1 MNTHHRIEKLLE
13 LCSAASDFVCYIILM
28 NEVDK
33 IYSALSDTEKILVF
47 TSQTAAQNAL
57 SSYIEAHPGKAVF
70 RDRAL
75 SWDSF
80 YLSLLDTKGKR
91 SVTKTERKVF
101 AYSFLKDG
109 GLGRLKYFASALYPE
124 SLLAYSSSIAS
135 LLPYFPSPEDPIR
148 EHMSPAMLHD
158 TEILRTSY
166 SEFLGKKGLYEKN
179 YLVPDY
185 SKIEKDRYIFVFP
198 RTFTSSKVE
207 AILSLGIVDVIDSP
221 EAADTPLVEYP
232 NALSEIRWTLREIE
246 EDRKKYRDDEI
257 AISSSSLSTY
267 RPYLESEAK
276 KRDITLVFTS
286 ARPLSEYPEGRFL
299 HQIYSTVM
307 SSWSFDETKKLILS
321 PQFPFKDREMMI
333 SILRHG
339 VDRKMEDKGIR
350 SWLRVLSA
358 EEREFFKSLSSAVDG
373 IVKSRRSSLTVALI
387 QKFRDTF
394 FEEGEWNEKD
404 DRVFGS
410 ALEILEGM
418 GEEEISDLY
427 KLFLS
432 LLDETQYVER
442 SDEEKG
448 IRVYSYPASA
458 GLITPVHYVI
468 GLDDKT
474 TGTKIDDYPFLVS
487 LERPEVKDISSPILS
502 VYRSPVF
509 TKKLVIS
516 GTTEGFDGARLLPS
530 LFLDSQ
536 INEEK
541 EEKKDREKKEEEKKK
556 IIDDGYSEERALW
569 IENTVPRK
577 QPYISQSEGYKKA
590 KNTSLRGRREEVI
603 VTPFTDENISI
614 SVSNM
619 KNFDLCP
626 YRGYASTR
634 LGLQDKDFE
643 PKIQD
648 SKIIGEV
655 LHDTVEEVIR
665 NAGTIANIN
674 LEEMQLTFLRKLDEK
689 EKHHEIPTKYVYAHF
704 CGKYYDKLEGLQT
717 SSRAPIYNSFEWKA
731 NEMDTKKIPLTG
743 NIKMK
748 GRIDTILVNEET
760 GDAYIIDWKT
770 KGDSDYDA
778 ADLEATSLQVILYA
792 VLLENDDSL
801 SVKGGAFYSFKDKQF
816 KVVWP
821 TEHYT
826 DGRGLLKME
835 GFTEEAVKI
844 SIRGRLEKIRKALEE
859 GRFTPDYTEDSC
871 TYCPY
876 PRLCREKFVARKE
889 ENND

>member
-1 MNTHHRIEKLLE
+1 
-13 LCSAASDFVCYIILM
+13 M

-57 SSYIEAHPGKAVF
+57 SSYIASHPGKAVF

-91 SVTKTERKVF
+91 NVTKTGRKVF
-101 AYSFLKDG
+101 AYSFLKNG
-109 GLGRLKYFASALYPE
+109 GLERLKYFASAEYPE

-135 LLPYFPSPEDPIR
+135 LLPYFPSPDDPIKK
-148 EHMSPAMLHD
+148 HMSSAMLQD
-158 TEILRTSY
+158 AGILRTAY
-166 SEFLGKKGLYEKN
+166 SEFLEKKGLYEKN

-198 RTFTSSKVE
+198 RTFTSSKVDD
-207 AILSLGIVDVIDSP
+207 ILSLGIVDVIDSP
-221 EAADTPLVEYP
+221 DAADTPLVEYP

-246 EDRKKYRDDEI
+246 EDRKIYRDDEI

-276 KRDITLVFTS
+276 KRDIPLVFTS
-286 ARPLSEYPEGRFL
+286 AKPLSEYPEGRFL

-350 SWLRVLSA
+350 SWLRVLSP

-418 GEEEISDLY
+418 EDEEMNDLY

-432 LLDETQYVER
+432 LLDETQYVEK
-442 SDEEKG
+442 SEEEKG

-468 GLDDKT
+468 GLDDRT

-516 GTTEGFDGARLLPS
+516 GTTEGFDGARLLPP
-530 LFLDSQ
+530 LFLDST
-536 INEEK
+536 IRSR
-541 EEKKDREKKEEEKKK
+541 KD
-556 IIDDGYSEERALW
+556 IDDGYSEERALW
-569 IENTVPRK
+569 IENTPPENR
-577 QPYISQSEGYKKA
+577 PYISQSEGYRKA
-590 KNTSLRGRREEVI
+590 RNTSLRGRREDVI
-603 VTPFTDENISI
+603 VAPFTDENISI
-614 SVSNM
+614 SVSSM

-626 YRGYASTR
+626 YRGYAQQR
-634 LGLQDKDFE
+634 LKLRDKDFE
-643 PKIQD
+643 PQLEDPTK
-648 SKIIGEV
+648 IGEL
-655 LHDTVEEVIR
+655 LHDTVEEALAK
-665 NAGTIANIN
+665 AGTIGDIDI
-674 LEEMQLTFLRKLDEK
+674 EEMQQLFLVKLSEK
-689 EKHHEIPTKYVYAHF
+689 EKSSEIPTHYAAAHVKGRFLDSIGEVKNSTKAAIYEKYRLV
-704 CGKYYDKLEGLQT
+704 Q
-717 SSRAPIYNSFEWKA
+717 
-731 NEMDTKKIPLTG
+731 NEKTVKDIPLTG
-743 NIKMK
+743 NLTMN
-748 GRIDTILVNEET
+748 GRVDTILMNEET

-770 KGDSDYDA
+770 TGTTDYSSD
-778 ADLEATSLQVILYA
+778 LPEISLQVILYA

-801 SVKGGAFYSFKDKQF
+801 SVKGGAFYSFSKENYKII
-816 KVVWP
+816 WP
-821 TEHYT
+821 TENYLQK
-826 DGRGLLKME
+826 GNRRASE
-835 GFTEEAVKI
+835 GFDVNAMKNEIED
-844 SIRGRLEKIRKALEE
+844 RLTRIKAALES
-859 GRFTPDYTEDSC
+859 GNFTPALTEHSC
-871 TYCPY
+871 AYCPY
-876 PRLCREKFVARKE
+876 FRLCRAKFVVTME